1 MSEEND
7 IIQASLLESDEKELF
22 SFLREYCPDVDKLF
36 GGCEEISRVKD
47 YISTFL
53 CNRYIA
59 VKGQVQS
66 GKTAF
71 MICASMLVLLT
82 GMDVVIVLRNSNSD
96 LSQIY
101 SRLELFRQE
110 LASRFGK
117 SFQLT
122 TSKKPKPNP
131 APQIVLAL
139 ANGISLEKVLGITTK
154 SYLLIVDEADHI
166 DSGTQT
172 RKSVV
177 LPMLKD
183 QAHCVIGVSATVMD
197 LLGKEELL
205 PKDLILLSPP
215 DNYKGIPH
223 ILESTEYIPPGAVY
237 SSKVDSKLEENDP
250 YLLEWVEDLLQQP
263 VRELSDGTPHPV
275 IALITICDTVNPC
288 LNMALKMASH
298 FGNRVRVVDHH
309 ADGILIRHG
318 KFEDETKDPIS
329 VVLQELK
336 DTNPRLP
343 VIIFAGDIAGRGV
356 SYVSR
361 DYKWHLTHQRLIVS
375 KSCPEPELMQ
385 KVRLCG
391 VYKDDLPL
399 TLVSTTDI
407 IADLRKAYFKQEE
420 LVGKVREAAD
430 SFQGKCRDFFKE
442 VIFEKEKMSGRHTT
456 KDPKARPELQLVDF
470 AVGWDYY
477 KERRDEDEQSLPEEY
492 PKKEFERLTGKMFPK
507 WASDEGATHISRF
520 MVDLDPQKE
529 YTHSEMLELCRQSGV
544 GNKNLKNLTVPSNH
558 GKSNGYGMILQVQNN
573 RYRLYPVLKEAF
585 EAFF

>member
-22 SFLREYCPDVDKLF
+22 SFLREYCPDIDKLF
-36 GGCEEISRVKD
+36 GGCDELSQVKD
-47 YISTFL
+47 YLSSFL

-71 MICASMLVLLT
+71 MICASMMVLLT

-96 LSQIY
+96 LQQIY

-110 LASRFGK
+110 LSTRFSK
-117 SFQLT
+117 SFKLT
-122 TSKKPKPNP
+122 TSKKPKSS
-131 APQIVLAL
+131 ASPQIVLAL

-154 SYLLIVDEADHI
+154 DYLLIVDEADHI

-197 LLGKEELL
+197 LLGKEELF

-215 DNYKGIPH
+215 DSYKGIPH
-223 ILESTEYIPPGAVY
+223 ILESAEYIPPGAVY

-250 YLLEWVEDLLQQP
+250 YLLEWVEELLQQP
-263 VRELSDGTPHPV
+263 VRDLADGTPHPV
-275 IALITICDTVNPC
+275 IALVTICDTVNPC
-288 LNMALKMASH
+288 LAMVLKMAQH
-298 FGNRVRVVDHH
+298 FGNRVRLVDHH
-309 ADGILIRHG
+309 ADGIFIRQG
-318 KFEDETKDPIS
+318 KMEDETKEPIS
-329 VVLQELK
+329 VVLQEMK
-336 DTNPRLP
+336 DADPITPI
-343 VIIFAGDIAGRGV
+343 VVFAGDIAGRGV

-399 TLVSTTDI
+399 TLISTIDI

-420 LVGKVREAAD
+420 LVGKVREAAE
-430 SFQGKCRDFFKE
+430 SFQGKCKEFFKE
-442 VIFEKEKMSGRHTT
+442 VIFEKEKMVGRHTT

-470 AVGWDYY
+470 PVGWDYY
-477 KERRDEDEQSLPEEY
+477 KEHRDEELSEY

-507 WASDEGATHISRF
+507 WAKEEGSTNISRF
-520 MVDLDPQKE
+520 MAELDPQKE
-529 YTHSEMLELCRQSGV
+529 YTHSEMVELCRQSGV

-558 GKSNGYGMILQVQNN
+558 GKSNGYGMILHVQNN
-573 RYRLYPVLKEAF
+573 RYQLYPVLREAF